1 MFRFA
6 GGAPIYV
13 HDWAAI
19 GGPQPAVLVD
29 PFTLE
34 HGDGAWPFNHTH
46 IYPADGTL
54 VSGAGAVFRFAGGA
68 PIYVHDWAAI
78 GGPQPAVQVD
88 SYTLEHGDGAWPFN
102 HTHIYPADGT
112 LGQRGRCGVP
122 VRRRRTD
129 LRP

>member
-1 MFRFA
+1 MTGPRSAVPAGRA
-6 GGAPIYV
+6 GGLIHPRARRRRLAV
-13 HDWAAI
+13 H
-19 GGPQPAVLVD
+19 
-29 PFTLE
+29 
-34 HGDGAWPFNHTH
+34 HTH

-112 LGQRGRCGVP
+112 FVITAAGTVSR
-122 VRRRRTD
+122 VRRRR
-129 LRP
+129 RPKRE